1 MYKWSLGQVPRYM
14 YKGETLVDM
23 LILMFAVDFC
33 NKWGVHPF
41 VMLLIHRHVAEQTA
55 LNTIFGILIEL

>member
-1 MYKWSLGQVPRYM
+1 MESILWGLVKCGLYKQVVYMYKWSLGQVPRYM

-33 NKWGVHPF
+33 NK
-41 VMLLIHRHVAEQTA
+41 
-55 LNTIFGILIEL
+55 